1 MIYQQSY
8 YYFDESLLF
17 SHHLHYLSSHEHPK
31 RLEKDLMNEFF
42 LLLEIS
48 EITDTC
54 SKALRK
60 IIGGYYFLIFPAQRM
75 DNLILESDLNFSHFK
90 NRYSLLLLSSL
101 TIILK
106 TLP

>member
-1 MIYQQSY
+1 
-8 YYFDESLLF
+8 
-17 SHHLHYLSSHEHPK
+17 
-31 RLEKDLMNEFF
+31 
-42 LLLEIS
+42 
-48 EITDTC
+48 
-54 SKALRK
+54 
-60 IIGGYYFLIFPAQRM
+60 M